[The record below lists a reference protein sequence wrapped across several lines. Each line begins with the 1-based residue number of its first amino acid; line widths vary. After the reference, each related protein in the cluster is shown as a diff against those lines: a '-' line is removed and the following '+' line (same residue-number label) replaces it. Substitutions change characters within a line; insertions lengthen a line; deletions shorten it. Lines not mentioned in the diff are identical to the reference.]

1 MNSNLTKDDS
11 IYILQYY
18 NIQIPKNDNKIIQNA
33 NKYIEEN
40 LCKCIKN
47 KQIIYSVSENEND
60 ELKRKRRQKYN
71 IHFQKTKKHR
81 K

>member
-1 MNSNLTKDDS
+1 MKPNLTKDDS

-47 KQIIYSVSENEND
+47 KQIIYSVNEND
-60 ELKRKRRQKYN
+60 ELKRKRRQKCN
-71 IHFQKTKKHR
+71 IHFQKTKKYR